1 MVKRYGKHLTLNTTE
16 TDSKYCDAYLW
27 IKTPGE
33 SDGAVNGW
41 PKAGRFDAQK
51 TLSHIN

>member
-1 MVKRYGKHLTLNTTE
+1 MKLGDNPTTE

-33 SDGAVNGW
+33 SDGANKW
-41 PKAGRFDAQK
+41 MMQKIGRFIIEK
-51 TLSHIN
+51 TLEIL

>member
-1 MVKRYGKHLTLNTTE
+1 MKLGKKPTTE
-16 TDSKYCDAYLW
+16 TDSDYCDAYLW

-41 PKAGRFDAQK
+41 PKAGRFNADK
-51 TLSHIN
+51 TFEILK